1 MKISLCRWWKTN
13 HKKRLFKTKERVW
26 GFKGRKWNFKSSG
39 DDLREKVKR
48 ETHLPLI
55 NRFLAENHRL
65 TIILKALQVPRRTYY
80 NWINYTPNYRKMLE
94 EKVKPFLKEAWSK
107 NYKAYGAPRLKVAL
121 QRELGINFS
130 IRRITRLMK
139 ELGIR
144 SLMCRWFK
152 KPGTHVDYDQ
162 RPNLIKNLSGKSIWR
177 ADITYLQLENGVWVY
192 LSTVFDDQT
201 YKILSQKVSKH
212 MTSKLVSHT
221 LIEALKKNKKPEYL
235 HSDMGSQYTSSI
247 FEHVLEGHEI
257 RHSYSQKGHPYDNG
271 PIEAFHSIL
280 KREFAFQTRF
290 TSFEDVVL
298 KTENYIHWYNTERI
312 RIAV

>member
-1 MKISLCRWWKTN
+1 
-13 HKKRLFKTKERVW
+13 
-26 GFKGRKWNFKSSG
+26 
-39 DDLREKVKR
+39 
-48 ETHLPLI
+48 
-55 NRFLAENHRL
+55 
-65 TIILKALQVPRRTYY
+65 
-80 NWINYTPNYRKMLE
+80 
-94 EKVKPFLKEAWSK
+94 
-107 NYKAYGAPRLKVAL
+107 
-121 QRELGINFS
+121 
-130 IRRITRLMK
+130 
-139 ELGIR
+139 
-144 SLMCRWFK
+144 
-152 KPGTHVDYDQ
+152 
-162 RPNLIKNLSGKSIWR
+162 
-177 ADITYLQLENGVWVY
+177 
-192 LSTVFDDQT
+192 
-201 YKILSQKVSKH
+201 

-298 KTENYIHWYNTERI
+298 KTENYIHWCNTERI

>member
-1 MKISLCRWWKTN
+1 
-13 HKKRLFKTKERVW
+13 
-26 GFKGRKWNFKSSG
+26 
-39 DDLREKVKR
+39 
-48 ETHLPLI
+48 
-55 NRFLAENHRL
+55 
-65 TIILKALQVPRRTYY
+65 
-80 NWINYTPNYRKMLE
+80 
-94 EKVKPFLKEAWSK
+94 
-107 NYKAYGAPRLKVAL
+107 
-121 QRELGINFS
+121 
-130 IRRITRLMK
+130 
-139 ELGIR
+139 
-144 SLMCRWFK
+144 MCRRFK

-221 LIEALKKNKKPEYL
+221 LIEA
-235 HSDMGSQYTSSI
+235 
-247 FEHVLEGHEI
+247 
-257 RHSYSQKGHPYDNG
+257 
-271 PIEAFHSIL
+271 FHSIL

>member
-1 MKISLCRWWKTN
+1 
-13 HKKRLFKTKERVW
+13 
-26 GFKGRKWNFKSSG
+26 
-39 DDLREKVKR
+39 
-48 ETHLPLI
+48 
-55 NRFLAENHRL
+55 
-65 TIILKALQVPRRTYY
+65 
-80 NWINYTPNYRKMLE
+80 
-94 EKVKPFLKEAWSK
+94 
-107 NYKAYGAPRLKVAL
+107 
-121 QRELGINFS
+121 
-130 IRRITRLMK
+130 MK

-144 SLMCRWFK
+144 SLMCRRFK

-221 LIEALKKNKKPEYL
+221 LIEA
-235 HSDMGSQYTSSI
+235 
-247 FEHVLEGHEI
+247 
-257 RHSYSQKGHPYDNG
+257 
-271 PIEAFHSIL
+271 FHSIL

>member
-1 MKISLCRWWKTN
+1 M
-13 HKKRLFKTKERVW
+13 
-26 GFKGRKWNFKSSG
+26 
-39 DDLREKVKR
+39 
-48 ETHLPLI
+48 

-107 NYKAYGAPRLKVAL
+107 NYKAYGAPRFKVAL

-144 SLMCRWFK
+144 SLMCRRFK
-152 KPGTHVDYDQ
+152 KPGTHIDYDQ

-257 RHSYSQKGHPYDNG
+257 RHSYLQKGHPYDNG

>member
-1 MKISLCRWWKTN
+1 
-13 HKKRLFKTKERVW
+13 
-26 GFKGRKWNFKSSG
+26 
-39 DDLREKVKR
+39 
-48 ETHLPLI
+48 
-55 NRFLAENHRL
+55 
-65 TIILKALQVPRRTYY
+65 
-80 NWINYTPNYRKMLE
+80 MLE

-121 QRELGINFS
+121 QRELGINFI

-144 SLMCRWFK
+144 SLICRRFK

-221 LIEALKKNKKPEYL
+221 LIEALK
-235 HSDMGSQYTSSI
+235 
-247 FEHVLEGHEI
+247 
-257 RHSYSQKGHPYDNG
+257 
-271 PIEAFHSIL
+271 
-280 KREFAFQTRF
+280 
-290 TSFEDVVL
+290 
-298 KTENYIHWYNTERI
+298 
-312 RIAV
+312 

>member
-1 MKISLCRWWKTN
+1 
-13 HKKRLFKTKERVW
+13 
-26 GFKGRKWNFKSSG
+26 
-39 DDLREKVKR
+39 
-48 ETHLPLI
+48 
-55 NRFLAENHRL
+55 
-65 TIILKALQVPRRTYY
+65 
-80 NWINYTPNYRKMLE
+80 MLE

-107 NYKAYGAPRLKVAL
+107 NYKAYEAPRLKVAL

-144 SLMCRWFK
+144 SLMCRRFK

-177 ADITYLQLENGVWVY
+177 ADITYLQLESGVWVY

-221 LIEALKKNKKPEYL
+221 LIEVLKRLKLNPEQCAGIEDAKAGADAINAANEISIGIGNK
-235 HSDMGSQYTSSI
+235 D
-247 FEHVLEGHEI
+247 
-257 RHSYSQKGHPYDNG
+257 
-271 PIEAFHSIL
+271 IL
-280 KREFAFQTRF
+280 KQADIVF
-290 TSFEDVVL
+290 S
-298 KTENYIHWYNTERI
+298 NTEKLTLDNI
-312 RIAV
+312 KKFTTII